1 MTSLNNTPDN
11 TPDST
16 PDSSPND
23 IPAGSPS
30 IAAHPDVHAS
40 ADSEPDTAAYGTSST
55 STTPTGTAPTD
66 AAPAPQPAAPAAAAS
81 APRRRPLFSTMLW
94 GALMLA
100 LAAFVAARELVPG
113 ELDLVTWLLTAV
125 VGIGLLLVVA
135 GIAAASRR
143 AG

>member
-1 MTSLNNTPDN
+1 MTSSNS

-16 PDSSPND
+16 PDD
-23 IPAGSPS
+23 IPTGGPS
-30 IAAHPDVHAS
+30 TDVHPDAHAS
-40 ADSEPDTAAYGTSST
+40 AATEPDTAAYSTSST
-55 STTPTGTAPTD
+55 STSSTSTSPIGTAPTD
-66 AAPAPQPAAPAAAAS
+66 AVPAPQPPAPAAAAP

>member
-16 PDSSPND
+16 PDSSP
-23 IPAGSPS
+23 ST
-30 IAAHPDVHAS
+30 AAYPDAHAS
-40 ADSEPDTAAYGTSST
+40 ADSEPETAAYGTSST
-55 STTPTGTAPTD
+55 KTAPAGTAPTD
-66 AAPAPQPAAPAAAAS
+66 AAPVPQPAAPAAAAP

>member
-1 MTSLNNTPDN
+1 MTSLNGTPD
-11 TPDST
+11 
-16 PDSSPND
+16 D
-23 IPAGSPS
+23 IPTNPNTG
-30 IAAHPDVHAS
+30 AHPDAHTS
-40 ADSEPDTAAYGTSST
+40 AGTEPDTAAYSPPST
-55 STTPTGTAPTD
+55 STAPTSAASTSTASTSTAPTGS
-66 AAPAPQPAAPAAAAS
+66 AAAPQPAAAAV
-81 APRRRPLFSTMLW
+81 PRRRPLFSTMLW

-135 GIAAASRR
+135 GIAAATRR

>member
-1 MTSLNNTPDN
+1 MTSLNNTPD
-11 TPDST
+11 
-16 PDSSPND
+16 D
-23 IPAGSPS
+23 IPTNPNTG
-30 IAAHPDVHAS
+30 AHPDAHTS
-40 ADSEPDTAAYGTSST
+40 ADTEPDTAAYSPPTTSTAPTSAAST
-55 STTPTGTAPTD
+55 STAPTGS
-66 AAPAPQPAAPAAAAS
+66 AAAPQPAAAAV
-81 APRRRPLFSTMLW
+81 PRRRPLFSTMLW

-135 GIAAASRR
+135 GIAAATRR

>member
-1 MTSLNNTPDN
+1 MTDNTGANANANTSGSTDPVTQPYPDN
-11 TPDST
+11 TTGES
-16 PDSSPND
+16 
-23 IPAGSPS
+23 A
-30 IAAHPDVHAS
+30 
-40 ADSEPDTAAYGTSST
+40 ADSHPTAA
-55 STTPTGTAPTD
+55 TTPIPPQDPT
-66 AAPAPQPAAPAAAAS
+66 PPTQTPPAPAAAVP
-81 APRRRPLFSTMLW
+81 APLPKRRPLFATILW

-113 ELDLVTWLLTAV
+113 GFDLVTWLLTAV

>member
-1 MTSLNNTPDN
+1 MTSLNGTPD
-11 TPDST
+11 
-16 PDSSPND
+16 D
-23 IPAGSPS
+23 IPTNPNTG
-30 IAAHPDVHAS
+30 AHPDAHTS
-40 ADSEPDTAAYGTSST
+40 AGTEPDTAAYSPPST
-55 STTPTGTAPTD
+55 STAPTSAASTSTAPTGS
-66 AAPAPQPAAPAAAAS
+66 AAAPPPAPQPAAAAV
-81 APRRRPLFSTMLW
+81 PRRRPLFSTMLW

>member
-1 MTSLNNTPDN
+1 MTSLNGTPD
-11 TPDST
+11 
-16 PDSSPND
+16 D
-23 IPAGSPS
+23 IPTNPNTG
-30 IAAHPDVHAS
+30 AHPDAHTS
-40 ADSEPDTAAYGTSST
+40 AGTEPDTAAYSPPST
-55 STTPTGTAPTD
+55 STAPTGFAAAPQ
-66 AAPAPQPAAPAAAAS
+66 PAPQPAAAAV
-81 APRRRPLFSTMLW
+81 PRRRPLFSTMLW